1 MVLKGLKR
9 SLRKTMNGGSNA
21 LSAEEQ
27 KQKEEENLSVFLAS
41 IDPKLTIYTP
51 RDKLEQIR
59 KYQSMASKH
68 LPKVVT
74 EDVKKIYKAH
84 LMWFNAM
91 LVVLK
96 KQLNMNNF

>member
-1 MVLKGLKR
+1 
-9 SLRKTMNGGSNA
+9 
-21 LSAEEQ
+21 
-27 KQKEEENLSVFLAS
+27 
-41 IDPKLTIYTP
+41 
-51 RDKLEQIR
+51 
-59 KYQSMASKH
+59 MASKH